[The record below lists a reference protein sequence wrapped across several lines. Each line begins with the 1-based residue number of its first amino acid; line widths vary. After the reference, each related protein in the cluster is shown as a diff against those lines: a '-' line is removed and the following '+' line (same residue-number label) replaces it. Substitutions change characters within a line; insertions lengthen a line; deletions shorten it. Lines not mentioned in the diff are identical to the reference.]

1 MSGPQIVVALGS
13 VRLTA
18 ALALQSTAMTLRVLV
33 AISITVGILAS
44 LPSLR
49 RAVAEPQLRGADSLG
64 VEYRPGGYM
73 PPGFP
78 LEGSVKLLTSP
89 VVRAGERH
97 RIRIEYT
104 VGDAGVSTGEAFEI
118 WKHFTSDAEGFQID
132 DPGRSAYFFVE
143 ASAPG
148 VKLKPR
154 VFTNR
159 VQRNT
164 PSVFP
169 YRKTAGALLE
179 SGSLRA
185 GDKVY
190 FDLGGARGVRMQH
203 YAENLFN
210 FRLVIAGPDE
220 RPRDYGGDAFL
231 KVVGGA
237 ATKLRVYAPAYV
249 AVGERFSVEAIPS
262 DEWESLA
269 GDYQGWDLEFAD
281 SSMGTSPF
289 EYDPAL
295 LHYVASNVSA
305 NQEGIYRLEV
315 RSADG
320 RLRGT
325 SNPIR
330 VERHPE
336 RRVYY
341 GDLHQHTYL
350 HDGRGTYEELYLHA
364 RRNGLLDFGALT
376 PHHMPLGVTG
386 PAYHFDK
393 FSDPR
398 DNWPAMVSAN
408 KRLNGW
414 KDFVTILGYEYSVG
428 TRLGGHHNVFYNAD
442 EAPTTMQ
449 LDPREHRAD
458 VGRMMQVLERAGKP
472 VMVIPHVGGG
482 PPNWNHRTDPRIER
496 SFEIASVHGVFEE
509 SWQKHLDA
517 GLRLA
522 ATASSDNHTVGF
534 GNSYPGLIYTMT
546 NPLTGVFAYG
556 KSRDAIWEGLYQR
569 RTFGVT
575 GNQRILMEFSVN
587 GEPMGGEISS
597 VQHKAVR
604 VWARVAGTQP
614 LTRVELLKNG
624 RVLHAV
630 RPARNRGSLVRV
642 TWGDNIYQRR
652 ANVGLAVGTLTA
664 ETGRLRFERFLHRD
678 QEFEWMRQDGAG
690 VRWQAATTSND
701 RDGMLVRLDG
711 AEGSLQFE
719 LQDPNLGLIEA
730 DIPLE
735 DLRRDG
741 YFRWSGRGERPLEH
755 SYLKMMGIETTFEL
769 ECELVNAEGSADF
782 EFEYEDLERPQPGD
796 YYYLRMEQLDTN
808 KGWASPVWI
817 N

>member
-1 MSGPQIVVALGS
+1 MFRTIGRI
-13 VRLTA
+13 
-18 ALALQSTAMTLRVLV
+18 MTLRSISAVALAAALLSVLSRDRP
-33 AISITVGILAS
+33 AAAEPEAANPAS
-44 LPSLR
+44 LR
-49 RAVAEPQLRGADSLG
+49 I
-64 VEYRPGGYM
+64 EYRPGAYM

-78 LEGSVKLLTSP
+78 LEGSVKLLSPP
-89 VVRAGERH
+89 VVQAGERH

-104 VGDAGVSTGEAFEI
+104 VGDAGIVQGEAIEI
-118 WKHFTSDAEGFQID
+118 WKHFTSDVEEFQVG
-132 DPGRSAYFFVE
+132 DPNSPAHFSVE
-143 ASAPG
+143 TTAPG
-148 VKLKPR
+148 ARLKAR
-154 VFTNR
+154 SFTNR
-159 VQRNT
+159 TQRNT

-169 YRKTAGALLE
+169 YRKTAGATVE
-179 SGSLRA
+179 SGSLRP

-190 FDLGGARGVRMQH
+190 IDLGGGKGVRMQH

-210 FRLVIAGPDE
+210 FRVVVAGADLK
-220 RPRDYGGDAFL
+220 PRDYGGDAFL
-231 KVVGGA
+231 KVVGGE

-249 AVGERFSVEAIPS
+249 SVGERFSVEAITN
-262 DEWESLA
+262 DDWGSLA
-269 GDYQGWDLEFAD
+269 NDYQGHDLEFND
-281 SSMGTSPF
+281 PTLGTGRF

-295 LHYVASNVSA
+295 LHYVAANVVA
-305 NQEGIYRLEV
+305 NQEGVYRLQV
-315 RSADG
+315 RSGDG
-320 RLRGT
+320 ALRGT

-330 VERHPE
+330 VEKFPK

-376 PHHMPLGVTG
+376 PHHMWVGVTG
-386 PAYHFDK
+386 PSYHFDK
-393 FSDPR
+393 FKDPR
-398 DNWPAMVSAN
+398 DNWPDIVRAN

-414 KDFVTILGYEYSVG
+414 KDFVTLLGYEYSVG
-428 TRLGGHHNVFYNAD
+428 TSLGGHHNVIYNAD

-449 LDPREHRAD
+449 LDPRQNRAD
-458 VGRMMQVLERAGKP
+458 VGDMMEILERSGAP
-472 VMVIPHVGGG
+472 TMVIPHVGGG

-556 KSRDAIWEGLYQR
+556 RTRDAIWDGLYER

-575 GNQRILMEFSVN
+575 GNERILMEFSVN
-587 GEPMGGEISS
+587 GEPMGGELSS
-597 VQHKAVR
+597 ALHERAR
-604 VWARVAGTQP
+604 IRARVSGTQP

-624 RVLHAV
+624 QVIHAV
-630 RPARNRGSLVRV
+630 YPARNRGSVARIS
-642 TWGDNIYQRR
+642 WGDNIYQRR
-652 ANVGLAVGTLTA
+652 ANVGLGEGALAA
-664 ETGRLRFERFLHRD
+664 ESGALRLDRFLHRD
-678 QEFEWMRQDGAG
+678 QEFEWMRQDGKT
-690 VRWQAATTSND
+690 VRWSTAATSND
-701 RDGMLVRLDG
+701 RDGMLVRIDG
-711 AEGSLQFE
+711 AEGSLSFA
-719 LQDPNLGLIEA
+719 LDDPHLGRLRVSVPI
-730 DIPLE
+730 E

-741 YFRWSGRGERPLEH
+741 YYRWRAQGEKPFQH
-755 SYLKMMGIETTFEL
+755 SYLKMMGIDAFFEL
-769 ECELVNAEGSADF
+769 ECELVNPEASMDL
-782 EFEYEDLERPQPGD
+782 EFDYEDRESPRPGD